1 MRKEVKI
8 TSIILSGAIMAGGIF
23 SVLPIENEQFQ
34 REFLQSST
42 AETFDREK
50 EKEIK
55 QEREKAVYGHVHI
68 YYPEKEEEI
77 LSLTKDA
84 FEQAMRK
91 NEQLLGNY
99 TKRQVDAVVLG
110 AQEELTELA
119 GVTDADG
126 YYKDDE
132 KFIGFLLHDKEAILA
147 GEKMIVF
154 ELQSTI
160 MHEYTHY
167 AFRQRIKDAGIDQS
181 EMPIWF
187 EEGVSEYVGND
198 SEVESKTKILPFSQ
212 IKDKKTWDEA
222 KKIENGDIYGQSFLA
237 IDYLIEKYGIE
248 IIQDIIKETKKAESF
263 NKGFYSATGIEVE
276 ELHIIL
282 IEEYAS

>member
-126 YYKDDE
+126 
-132 KFIGFLLHDKEAILA
+132 
-147 GEKMIVF
+147 
-154 ELQSTI
+154 T
-160 MHEYTHY
+160 T
-167 AFRQRIKDAGIDQS
+167 
-181 EMPIWF
+181 
-187 EEGVSEYVGND
+187 
-198 SEVESKTKILPFSQ
+198 KTMKS
-212 IKDKKTWDEA
+212 
-222 KKIENGDIYGQSFLA
+222 S
-237 IDYLIEKYGIE
+237 
-248 IIQDIIKETKKAESF
+248 
-263 NKGFYSATGIEVE
+263 
-276 ELHIIL
+276 
-282 IEEYAS
+282 